1 MMILHVAITG
11 ADTAAGTESAPF
23 RTINHAAQVA
33 LPGDTVLVH
42 EGLYR
47 DWVIRRA
54 LDEPR
59 KHLGDV
65 YLNGQSFYEAL
76 TKEELTAP
84 ARTEAV
90 DGWTGRSR
98 PVPDVEQTTHRWY
111 AEVGLD
117 STTLWAAF
125 GDADPNAAHSVVE
138 SSPTSAYH
146 RCVVCST
153 SGTGLLRPVQPST
166 ASVRAGAVSSSMLSA
181 S

>member
-47 DWVIRRA
+47 EWVIRRA

-98 PVPDVEQTTHRWY
+98 PVPDVEQTTHRWF
-111 AEVGLD
+111 AAVGLD

-125 GDADPNAAHSVVE
+125 GDADPNVELVEINVRRSVFYPVVTGVDYLSLIHISE
-138 SSPTSAYH
+138 PTRQAE
-146 RCVVCST
+146 
-153 SGTGLLRPVQPST
+153 
-166 ASVRAGAVSSSMLSA
+166 
-181 S
+181 